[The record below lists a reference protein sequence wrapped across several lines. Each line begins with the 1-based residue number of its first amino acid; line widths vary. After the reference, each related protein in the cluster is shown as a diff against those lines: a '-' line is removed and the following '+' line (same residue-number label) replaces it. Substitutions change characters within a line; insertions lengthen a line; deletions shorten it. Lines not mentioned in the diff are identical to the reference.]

1 MSTIVLEDRDRGAQH
16 RDLPLWYRLEIQKNL
31 LHLKFVLELCRSC
44 RRS

>member
-1 MSTIVLEDRDRGAQH
+1 MSTIVLEDRDRETQH

-31 LHLKFVLELCRSC
+31 LHLKFVLELFRSC